1 MKEKKSKGLRKV
13 FLMAVAT
20 ALVIAISV
28 SATLAFLTDSTNQR
42 DNVFRGATAEIQG
55 QIIEP
60 SFNDSNT
67 YYYSPGHTTNKDPMV
82 QNDSTGDPIYTG
94 VKIKFTIQTEDGETP
109 VTVPLETF
117 AKYATLN
124 NLNIDFG
131 TSALNTKYGGASSN
145 KWKFIKEDGNV
156 LYLYYD
162 RSIDITDG
170 ATGTASAPGRDTT
183 EPIFK
188 SVTMSPYINIPQNT
202 SMTTVANTSSG
213 IADAADWLNASVA
226 SGQTVQN
233 QYRQEFAM
241 CDLHIHIAG
250 YAVPASAAAAVLNP
264 SNTDD
269 AAVITA
275 ITDGL
280 DALAFK
286 N

>member
-1 MKEKKSKGLRKV
+1 
-13 FLMAVAT
+13 
-20 ALVIAISV
+20 
-28 SATLAFLTDSTNQR
+28 
-42 DNVFRGATAEIQG
+42 
-55 QIIEP
+55 
-60 SFNDSNT
+60 
-67 YYYSPGHTTNKDPMV
+67 MV

-94 VKIKFTIQTEDGETP
+94 VKIKFTIQTRAKKADNSDETP

-117 AKYATLN
+117 AKYAALN

-145 KWKFIKEDGNV
+145 KWKFIKEDGDV

-213 IADAADWLNASVA
+213 ITDAADWLNDTVA

-250 YAVPASAAAAVLNP
+250 YAVPAETAADELDP
-264 SNTDD
+264 TDD

-280 DALAFK
+280 DALAF
-286 N
+286 NS